1 MSINNNLNGTRV
13 NVRSDN
19 GDDVIPSPTGTTH
32 PYVLNTALITG
43 ITLTSIIA
51 LSSFWLSFAAL
62 RDLAVLAGTDP
73 RLAWLLPVV
82 IDGAIVATT
91 VIALGLSQHTDRQTV
106 GGRRLIQVVLIT
118 AAGAS
123 ILGNSYHAILEPDA
137 LPSAVAAG
145 IAAVA
150 PVFLLA
156 MTEVLMVILRAP
168 RTYQALKVRAGGEQP
183 QSREDAL
190 GSTPRTHPSLESGGL
205 TPPVWATVLVYLEH
219 PDWSYGD
226 VAEELGV
233 DASAVSAH
241 LADWFELQKETAQQ
255 CGGRSQTVEVE
266 SARMLDERAR
276 LSVLA

>member
-1 MSINNNLNGTRV
+1 M
-13 NVRSDN
+13 
-19 GDDVIPSPTGTTH
+19 
-32 PYVLNTALITG
+32 
-43 ITLTSIIA
+43 
-51 LSSFWLSFAAL
+51 
-62 RDLAVLAGTDP
+62 AVLAGTDP
-73 RLAWLLPVV
+73 QLAWLLPVV

-91 VIALGLSQHTDRQTV
+91 VIALGLSQHTDRRTV
-106 GGRRLIQVVLIT
+106 GGRRLIQGVLIT

-150 PVFLLA
+150 TVFLLA
-156 MTEVLMVILRAP
+156 MTEVLTVILRAP
-168 RTYQALKVRAGGEQP
+168 RTYKASKVRADGEQP
-183 QSREDAL
+183 QTGVDAFN
-190 GSTPRTHPSLESGGL
+190 STPSTHPSPESGGL

-241 LADWFELQKETAQQ
+241 LVDWFELQKKTAQQ
-255 CGGRSQTVEVE
+255 CGGRSQTVEIE
-266 SARMLDERAR
+266 SAHIFDERAR